1 MATVLLKEIYLETE
15 QPDKKILDQLEKK
28 DDVETEV
35 VKKLMDHEI
44 YALMYGEKNDGY
56 APTSYLQ

>member
-56 APTSYLQ
+56 APTSYL